1 MTKPVKLTA
10 ETLKGI
16 WAGVTLSWHED
27 YSFDEASF
35 QENLHRLC
43 SYDIAGIY
51 TTGSTGEFYVLDWP
65 EFQHMVDVF
74 MEVVGPT
81 DFPTQIGCCADD
93 TRDVLRMVE
102 YAAEKGAGGAQITL
116 PYWMKLT
123 DQEMLQFFQDVYTAV
138 PDLPL
143 IHYNIPRTKRFL
155 TGYDYLNVLEIAPS
169 LIGVKFTFAGSHF
182 GDLQQATQL
191 TPGLSYFV
199 GEDLL
204 VSAMQVG
211 ARGCYSSIVCT
222 NPAFMLK
229 MYDLAE
235 AQKWDKSLEMQSLI
249 VRFFRELGALM
260 DDLGLGGVD
269 PVADKG
275 MAVASGLF
283 AGHQRTRPPYIG
295 WSDDGVAQIRDWL
308 KERYPMLLADDIG
321 KDL

>member
-1 MTKPVKLTA
+1 
-10 ETLKGI
+10 
-16 WAGVTLSWHED
+16 
-27 YSFDEASF
+27 
-35 QENLHRLC
+35 
-43 SYDIAGIY
+43 
-51 TTGSTGEFYVLDWP
+51 
-65 EFQHMVDVF
+65 
-74 MEVVGPT
+74 
-81 DFPTQIGCCADD
+81 
-93 TRDVLRMVE
+93 
-102 YAAEKGAGGAQITL
+102 
-116 PYWMKLT
+116 MKLT

-155 TGYDYLNVLEIAPS
+155 TGYDYLRVLEIAPS

-182 GDLQQATQL
+182 GELQQATQL

-199 GEDLL
+199 GENLL

-235 AQKWDKSLEMQSLI
+235 EQEWDGALEMQSLM
-249 VRFFRELGALM
+249 VRFFTELGGLM
-260 DDLGLGGVD
+260 DDLGLGGMD

-275 MAVASGLF
+275 LAVASGLF

-295 WSDDGVAQIRDWL
+295 WSDDGVTKVRDWL
-308 KERYPMLLADDIG
+308 KERYPMFLADDMG
-321 KDL
+321 KALQ